1 VAPDDVGISVSYP
14 LPGTRFHQIV
24 SGQLGPK
31 ANWKDSA
38 DLSMMFGG
46 AYRTAFYRALA
57 DAIHADVRG
66 GDTVTAWELVHK
78 LRASRQDIERVA

>member
-1 VAPDDVGISVSYP
+1 
-14 LPGTRFHQIV
+14 
-24 SGQLGPK
+24 
-31 ANWKDSA
+31 
-38 DLSMMFGG
+38 MFGG

-66 GDTVTAWELVHK
+66 GDTVETWELVHK